1 MMHCPQLK
9 RLMASYPVKISWG
22 DMREMGVDEV
32 LIYRLNRCGHHT
44 ELSPTL
50 GGTSRAR

>member
-1 MMHCPQLK
+1 
-9 RLMASYPVKISWG
+9 MASYPVKISWR

-32 LIYRLNRCGHHT
+32 LINRLNRCGHHT